1 MADFTSALYL
11 GLSHPS
17 RALAP
22 WMALSSGKPLV
33 LTATERERPIAHA
46 LARLQGSE
54 TALLGPSTLHLFWD
68 LLGVLADDRVAILL
82 DRGAYP
88 IAHWGAERL
97 AAKGV
102 PIQVFQH
109 RDPEHLAQRVQR
121 WRRTHRR
128 PLVIADGLCPACGQ
142 PAPLPD
148 FLAIVEQ
155 DGGWLVIDDT
165 QALGI
170 LGHSSNELRPFG
182 LGGGGTPRW
191 HGISHPRLLTVS
203 SLAKGFGTPV
213 AALSGS
219 QPAIDRFERESQ
231 TRIHCS
237 PPSAAV
243 IAAAARALAVNAQLG
258 EELRRRLLRNIRKL
272 RTGLHGLGLRLG
284 GGWFPVQTLLPAA
297 GIDFARLHRQ
307 LRAEGIETLLLSPRR
322 GASTR
327 LGFALTAR
335 HRPDDI
341 ELAVEAVA
349 ASISGRRRSKKLL
362 ETSHAYVL

>member
-11 GLSHPS
+11 GLNHPS
-17 RALAP
+17 RALTP
-22 WMALSSGKPLV
+22 WKGLSTGKPVV
-33 LTATERERPIAHA
+33 LEAPERERPVAHA

-68 LLGVLADDRVAILL
+68 LLGILADDRVAILI
-82 DRGAYP
+82 DRGTYP
-88 IAHWGAERL
+88 IARWGAERL
-97 AAKGV
+97 VAKGV
-102 PIQVFQH
+102 PIQAFRH
-109 RDPEHLAQRVQR
+109 KDPDHLARCVQR
-121 WRRTHRR
+121 WRHTHRL

-142 PAPLPD
+142 PAPLHD

-155 DGGWLVIDDT
+155 DGGWLVVDDT

-170 LGHSSNELRPFG
+170 LGHSPDELRPFG

-191 HGISHPRLLTVS
+191 HGVSNPRLLTVS
-203 SLAKGFGTPV
+203 SLAKGFGTPI
-213 AALSGS
+213 ATLSGS
-219 QPAIDRFERESQ
+219 RAVLNRFERASQ
-231 TRIHCS
+231 IRIHCS

-258 EELRRRLLRNIRKL
+258 EVLRQRLLRNIRKL
-272 RTGLHGLGLRLG
+272 RTGLQGLGLQLG

-297 GIDFARLHRQ
+297 GIDFTRLHQR
-307 LRAEGIETLLLSPRR
+307 LRAEGIDTLLHSPRSS
-322 GASTR
+322 ASAR

-335 HRPDDI
+335 HRPDEI

-349 ASISGRRRSKKLL
+349 ANIGRRRRSENIL
-362 ETSHAYVL
+362 ETNHAYLL